1 MISALIVTG
10 NTGLRQ
16 PPSIR
21 YLADS
26 QFKMVRGTRSTQR
39 IEDLGK
45 NTGKLLGFKFQ
56 EAPNSQYGKSKN
68 DINDINDIN
77 GNRRLNLFIPAT
89 RRKITYLKNPAEQ
102 PVTSNYA

>member
-26 QFKMVRGTRSTQR
+26 QFKMVLGTRATQR

-45 NTGKLLGFKFQ
+45 NTGKLLGFKF
-56 EAPNSQYGKSKN
+56 
-68 DINDINDIN
+68 
-77 GNRRLNLFIPAT
+77 
-89 RRKITYLKNPAEQ
+89 
-102 PVTSNYA
+102 